1 MILRTLRIERFGRF
15 AEGEWEFA
23 SGLTV
28 VRGPNEAGKS
38 TMREAIVRL
47 LLPGKKIDTTDGG
60 FMALTAWG
68 SDRRFALSCEFECD
82 GSRFELLRDF
92 DQRRVELRCAA
103 TDELLTS
110 EPAVA
115 ERLWALLQV
124 GTREVYETTA
134 CLAQQE
140 FAGLQAGKEVAELL
154 QQTVSGS
161 AARGG
166 AQVVLG
172 ELDSQIRAL
181 TRGMKTAAPKNPGP
195 IRMLMAETDRVGAEI
210 ARLGPIVERAGTA
223 RDRIERARER
233 IAELDRTLDDGTG
246 VLQRAQERRKVEEA
260 LDGLKREFGTLNA
273 RSREAQELAERIER
287 AEGTL
292 AQLPEV
298 QPEQAEELTR
308 LVDEARHAQERV
320 PEAESEA
327 RSATEARDQALI
339 RLREFEAN
347 VPDERLV
354 EQARCAERDLTQLRL
369 DAERAQAAVAEAE
382 RDAASSGAAARSR
395 RTLLAVAAMLVLAG
409 AGLAIGLD
417 TPWLWAV
424 SAAGVVMG
432 VMGLLQ
438 RPPVTAEAAEALRDE
453 AMAAASDLQAK
464 RVQAE
469 EELETLLRHAAV
481 TDVDALAARLQE
493 ARAALDEAR
502 AQHAAAA
509 AVAGRAADD
518 AEKAGQQSQI
528 ATARLQHRLEQLDAD
543 DPQAFVQA
551 AHEVFR
557 LRDECEKHR
566 RELKG
571 VLGRQTPEEI
581 KTRLSELAA
590 ERMGLQQRLE
600 SDELA
605 WAALDPE
612 RYEAL
617 QRQMKDAERECGQLR
632 EESDALRG
640 VADHPEADPERLRS
654 LREQLAA
661 TEEALKRADERRAAL
676 ELAREL
682 LAQAHE
688 ETLAQAADVLEP
700 RTAQLLATI
709 TGGRYGAISFD
720 RVTLAPMV
728 QSDEKDDAVE
738 PKELSCATREQVYL
752 AARLALTELLWP
764 EECPPIILDDPF
776 VNFDETRRAQAM
788 KVVKALSEHRQ
799 VLLFTC
805 EEIYDAVADSV
816 IELAPPKCAKRALP
830 EDGPWVYTGKVS
842 PAEG

>member
-140 FAGLQAGKEVAELL
+140 FAGLQAGKEV
-154 QQTVSGS
+154 
-161 AARGG
+161 
-166 AQVVLG
+166 
-172 ELDSQIRAL
+172 
-181 TRGMKTAAPKNPGP
+181 
-195 IRMLMAETDRVGAEI
+195 
-210 ARLGPIVERAGTA
+210 
-223 RDRIERARER
+223 
-233 IAELDRTLDDGTG
+233 AELDRTLDDGTG

-424 SAAGVVMG
+424 SAA
-432 VMGLLQ
+432 
-438 RPPVTAEAAEALRDE
+438 
-453 AMAAASDLQAK
+453 
-464 RVQAE
+464 
-469 EELETLLRHAAV
+469 
-481 TDVDALAARLQE
+481 
-493 ARAALDEAR
+493 
-502 AQHAAAA
+502 
-509 AVAGRAADD
+509 
-518 AEKAGQQSQI
+518 
-528 ATARLQHRLEQLDAD
+528 
-543 DPQAFVQA
+543 
-551 AHEVFR
+551 
-557 LRDECEKHR
+557 
-566 RELKG
+566 
-571 VLGRQTPEEI
+571 
-581 KTRLSELAA
+581 
-590 ERMGLQQRLE
+590 
-600 SDELA
+600 
-605 WAALDPE
+605 
-612 RYEAL
+612 
-617 QRQMKDAERECGQLR
+617 
-632 EESDALRG
+632 
-640 VADHPEADPERLRS
+640 
-654 LREQLAA
+654 
-661 TEEALKRADERRAAL
+661 
-676 ELAREL
+676 
-682 LAQAHE
+682 
-688 ETLAQAADVLEP
+688 
-700 RTAQLLATI
+700 
-709 TGGRYGAISFD
+709 
-720 RVTLAPMV
+720 
-728 QSDEKDDAVE
+728 
-738 PKELSCATREQVYL
+738 
-752 AARLALTELLWP
+752 
-764 EECPPIILDDPF
+764 
-776 VNFDETRRAQAM
+776 
-788 KVVKALSEHRQ
+788 
-799 VLLFTC
+799 
-805 EEIYDAVADSV
+805 
-816 IELAPPKCAKRALP
+816 
-830 EDGPWVYTGKVS
+830 
-842 PAEG
+842 